1 MLLVESRTFKQNN
14 ANNEKMQAELLLFKR
29 LIKNQ
34 EEENKLLKNQIQ
46 KLESEMPILQ
56 PTFTE
61 KSFIFSP
68 KVKQKRTISSPKLS
82 RILTV
87 DSLMLKD

>member
-1 MLLVESRTFKQNN
+1 
-14 ANNEKMQAELLLFKR
+14 MQAELLLFKR

-46 KLESEMPILQ
+46 KLESEIPILQ

-61 KSFIFSP
+61 KSFVFSP
-68 KVKQKRTISSPKLS
+68 KGKQKRTISSPKLS

-87 DSLMLKD
+87 DSLLLKD